1 MTTGNSSV
9 SATSAVCESSELSEA
24 PLAQKQTVEDRWD
37 QKYLATYSNQ
47 VCNHS

>member
-9 SATSAVCESSELSEA
+9 SATSAVCESNELSEA
-24 PLAQKQTVEDRWD
+24 PHTEKQIVEDRWD

-47 VCNHS
+47 VCNHT